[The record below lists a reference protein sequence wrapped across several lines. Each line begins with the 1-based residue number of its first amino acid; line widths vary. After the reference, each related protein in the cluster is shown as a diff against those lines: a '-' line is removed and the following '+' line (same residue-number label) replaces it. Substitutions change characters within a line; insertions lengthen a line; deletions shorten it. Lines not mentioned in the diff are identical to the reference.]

1 MRVSL
6 SSGPADG
13 VGGRNLSN
21 DLCAQRSLQPE
32 PTEPYISLKG
42 IMILDKI
49 WHHVKQKQQ
58 KFWIWKALD
67 RDPQQLL
74 TLERRHRDQAAS
86 NQMVQRP
93 PY

>member
-1 MRVSL
+1 VL
-6 SSGPADG
+6 SRPASFPHFG
-13 VGGRNLSN
+13 EGIV
-21 DLCAQRSLQPE
+21 
-32 PTEPYISLKG
+32 KG

-67 RDPQQLL
+67 RDSRQLFA
-74 TLERRHRDQAAS
+74 LERRHHDQAAS

-93 PY
+93 P